1 MSFKTLSDC
10 SLRVPSA
17 YCSAYYSAYY
27 SALLLRLIFRLILLL
42 PFLFLAALT
51 LTSNTSFAD
60 TDISPNSRRVA
71 NLKEIRGKDIVDQSD
86 VAVHQLSQSALNST
100 PIIVPKLTMPKRNNI
115 TDSQSP
121 TAHNWQPPKLPNT
134 LDARELATYG
144 AQFDNTTDSQLV
156 LAYLHIEQGHYN
168 TALKILKEASVLEPY
183 DSRIQFLS
191 GIAYLLSGSYYSAIT
206 SLNRSLKLQEEAL
219 TQPNTANTANT
230 ANTLFDAPIA
240 PCTYYGLAM
249 AQTLA
254 GRHSQAYNT
263 TTGLIN
269 SYKTATTTATTTAT
283 ANLPLLTPQKTGMTC
298 FYNLQKQVLNLI
310 PNGGLSDASLRKVHP
325 LDTNMQ
331 LAILYY
337 LRAVILSNAKYFNDA
352 VEDDKQAIKLVPNE
366 VAFQNHLAYNY
377 MEAKEFR
384 KAVEQQLSIIATF
397 GGSAYSYNA
406 LSLAYTLYGALESDN
421 HLFYQQKAKEAS
433 YNACYFYQDCTM
445 YNSIN
450 NGDVFVEQL
459 Y

>member
-1 MSFKTLSDC
+1 MSSKTLSAC
-10 SLRVPSA
+10 SLRVS
-17 YCSAYYSAYY
+17 SAYYFTYP
-27 SALLLRLIFRLILLL
+27 LL
-42 PFLFLAALT
+42 FLFLAALF

-60 TDISPNSRRVA
+60 TGVGPDSRRVA
-71 NLKEIRGKDIVDQSD
+71 NLKEIRGKNIVDQSD
-86 VAVHQLSQSALNST
+86 VAVRQLSQSALNST
-100 PIIVPKLTMPKRNNI
+100 PIIVPKRDNI
-115 TDSQSP
+115 TDSQSL
-121 TAHNWQPPKLPNT
+121 TAQNWQPPKLLNV
-134 LDARELATYG
+134 LDARELSAYG
-144 AQFDNTTDSQLV
+144 SQFDNTTDAQLV
-156 LAYLHIEQGHYN
+156 LAYLHIEQEHYS
-168 TALKILKEASVLEPY
+168 TALKILQEASVLEPY
-183 DSRIQFLS
+183 DGRIQFLS

-206 SLNRSLKLQEEAL
+206 SLNRSLKLQGEAL
-219 TQPNTANTANT
+219 AQPNAPLSVNN
-230 ANTLFDAPIA
+230 LFAADIA
-240 PCTYYGLAM
+240 PCTYYSLAM

-263 TTGLIN
+263 STALIN
-269 SYKTATTTATTTAT
+269 SYKTGGTTAPT
-283 ANLPLLTPQKTGMTC
+283 NLPLLKPQKTGTAC
-298 FYNLQKQVLNLI
+298 FYNLQKQVLRLI

-325 LDTNMQ
+325 LDANMQ

-337 LRAVILSNAKYFNDA
+337 LRAVILSNAKYFEEA
-352 VEDDKQAIKLVPNE
+352 VGDDKQAIKLVPNE
-366 VAFQNHLAYNY
+366 IAFQNHLAYNY
-377 MEAKEFR
+377 MEAKEYR

-445 YNSIN
+445 YNAIN

>member
-10 SLRVPSA
+10 SLRVHSA
-17 YCSAYYSAYY
+17 YCYAYYSAYY
-27 SALLLRLIFRLILLL
+27 SAYLLLLRLLFRLILLL
-42 PFLFLAALT
+42 PFLFLAALI

-60 TDISPNSRRVA
+60 TDISSDSRRVA
-71 NLKEIRGKDIVDQSD
+71 NLKEIRGKNIVDQSD
-86 VAVHQLSQSALNST
+86 VAVRQLSQSALNST
-100 PIIVPKLTMPKRNNI
+100 PIIVPKPTMTKRNNI

-156 LAYLHIEQGHYN
+156 LAYLHIEQGHYS

-183 DSRIQFLS
+183 DGRIQFLS

-219 TQPNTANTANT
+219 TQPNTANT
-230 ANTLFDAPIA
+230 LFAAPIA

-269 SYKTATTTATTTAT
+269 SYTTGSTTATT
-283 ANLPLLTPQKTGMTC
+283 NLPLLTPQKTGLTC

-337 LRAVILSNAKYFNDA
+337 LRAVILSNAKYFNAA

-384 KAVEQQLSIIATF
+384 KAVEQHLSIIATF